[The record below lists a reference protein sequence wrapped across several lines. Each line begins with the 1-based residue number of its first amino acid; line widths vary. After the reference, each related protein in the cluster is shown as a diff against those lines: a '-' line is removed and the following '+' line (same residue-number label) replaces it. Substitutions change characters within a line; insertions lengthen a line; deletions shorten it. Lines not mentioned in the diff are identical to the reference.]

1 MRFRSVMAAAAKHA
15 VLMLLCAAAALMCL
29 CSCGEQLPSPK
40 ASEIVDAI
48 LASQTEGEE
57 FTAASDEEI
66 EIIFG
71 CDIQNYSDVEVM
83 YATDAGFADVIAVFK
98 SADDD
103 AQTETQQLL
112 NDFLKKRHDD
122 FAGYAPQEVKKIDAS
137 SVITYGSYD
146 VLVSLSDFDA
156 AKDAVD
162 ALFKS

>member
-1 MRFRSVMAAAAKHA
+1 
-15 VLMLLCAAAALMCL
+15 
-29 CSCGEQLPSPK
+29 
-40 ASEIVDAI
+40 
-48 LASQTEGEE
+48 
-57 FTAASDEEI
+57 
-66 EIIFG
+66 
-71 CDIQNYSDVEVM
+71 M

-122 FAGYAPQEVKKIDAS
+122 FAGYAPQGVKKIDAS

-146 VLVSLSDFDA
+146 VLVILSDFDA